1 MEVFAALALDVAEHD
16 AVMTVPSNGA
26 GAPPAFYTQYVQ
38 EVLELV
44 RRNARAEFD
53 VIWSENQARG
63 TRKVELTKIVS
74 AKINA
79 IQDSAMQN
87 LDLGSPL
94 FDQILDLA
102 LPAMLRQHC
111 GVAKI
116 KQNVPGAYL
125 KAVVGSWLASHYV
138 YEEGVM
144 SNEFNF
150 FKFMQ
155 SCMGKEADGSPHRKR
170 DSSTQ
175 VTLAQE
181 IICRRFKQEIA
192 LDDCEKS
199 CGDMYAAPTS
209 CADLAGPSC
218 CDLGAS
224 TASKASSRATT
235 AMSTGLAPVDT
246 ADLSP
251 TSPKTAAWADDVG
264 AWK

>member
-1 MEVFAALALDVAEHD
+1 MEVFAALALDAGEHD
-16 AVMTVPSNGA
+16 ALMTVPSGA
-26 GAPPAFYTQYVQ
+26 SEAPAFYKQYVQ
-38 EVLELV
+38 EVLALV
-44 RRNARAEFD
+44 RNNARAEFD

-63 TRKVELTKIVS
+63 TRKIALTKEVS

-87 LDLGSPL
+87 LDMGSPL
-94 FDQILDLA
+94 FDQILELA

-116 KQNVPGAYL
+116 KKNVPGAYL

-155 SCMGKEADGSPHRKR
+155 SCMGKEADGSPRRKR
-170 DSSTQ
+170 DSATQ
-175 VTLAQE
+175 VTLTPE
-181 IICRRFKQEIA
+181 IFSRRFKQEVD
-192 LDDCEKS
+192 LDDCEAACRDVGCPAS
-199 CGDMYAAPTS
+199 CGDVGGQAS
-209 CADLAGPSC
+209 
-218 CDLGAS
+218 CDLGPCSSKTVS
-224 TASKASSRATT
+224 TSSRATT
-235 AMSTGLAPVDT
+235 AMSSGIPMPELA
-246 ADLSP
+246 SP
-251 TSPKTAAWADDVG
+251 TSPKTAAWADDVS